1 MGDHH
6 VTTGV
11 AAGAC
16 GCGCGQPLPAPPPG
30 GGRLPVYASRAC
42 QRHAAR
48 PAPAA
53 PADPPTV
60 AALIRDIRELAGAP
74 AYGISSPASAP
85 PRRRPSP
92 ASPRSRPRARTSQR
106 RRQRASLAA
115 HDRHV
120 RTAHCQPATGRSC

>member
-1 MGDHH
+1 MTPIPTHAGSISAMGDHH

-60 AALIRDIRELAGAP
+60 AALIRDIRKLAGALEGGGTVP
-74 AYGISSPASAP
+74 DDLPGAD
-85 PRRRPSP
+85 RR
-92 ASPRSRPRARTSQR
+92 PRSRP
-106 RRQRASLAA
+106 
-115 HDRHV
+115 
-120 RTAHCQPATGRSC
+120 